1 MAEPFTPAQLDV
13 IRAMVTES
21 IETAM
26 GRRNVGRYISG
37 VISDVN
43 GADALFEPDDAPGT
57 LAPAT
62 ITNAS
67 DQVIGARVVVW
78 SGGPGT
84 SYVHGV
90 VP

>member
-1 MAEPFTPAQLDV
+1 MGEPFTPAQIDV
-13 IRAMVTES
+13 IRAMITES

-26 GRRNVGRYISG
+26 GRRNVGRYVSG
-37 VISDVN
+37 VISSVS
-43 GADALFEPDDAPGT
+43 GPDAMFEPDDAPGT
-57 LAPAT
+57 FAPAT
-62 ITNAS
+62 ITNAAT
-67 DQVIGARVVVW
+67 QVAGARVVVW